1 MLCYVLHYIL
11 GLKLGWVT
19 WIKQATFCAGQG
31 QTLIIKKYPGMYDKD
46 LALTALL
53 EYFDLLAV
61 HFESAGLLFSYQLQC
76 LASVS
81 IER

>member
-1 MLCYVLHYIL
+1 
-11 GLKLGWVT
+11 
-19 WIKQATFCAGQG
+19 
-31 QTLIIKKYPGMYDKD
+31 MYDKD

-81 IER
+81 IRFYRKIIEKAYNYTALNTTYELFMQN

>member
-1 MLCYVLHYIL
+1 
-11 GLKLGWVT
+11 
-19 WIKQATFCAGQG
+19 
-31 QTLIIKKYPGMYDKD
+31 MYDKD